1 MPEALTTITTERVD
15 DIPVLLASIA
25 KVGVAAL
32 LDEYFK
38 PHGNW
43 AGLSLGK
50 VGAIWLTYILSEADH
65 RMSHVQDWVEKRQET
80 LRACLGADLCAQDFT
95 DDRLEIVLDAL
106 SDDEHWAHLEA
117 ALNSRTVR
125 VYNLNPKCVRLDGTT
140 ANGYWRGTE
149 DGLFQLGHSKD
160 HRPDLPQ
167 VKVMQAALDPLGMPL
182 ATLVAS
188 GNTADDPLYIPAI
201 QQVRAGLGQAGLLY
215 VGDCK
220 LMALETRAYIQAG
233 ADYYLGPFSKVQIRD
248 EDLDVYLKPIFEG
261 RQRLT
266 EVCRVALPDEQPEK
280 IAEGYE
286 LTQTLT
292 AVVGEE
298 TIVWDERLLVVRSL
312 RHAKAAT
319 FALQA
324 RLAKAIAQLEALNER
339 KQGKRRLPDLEALQ
353 HAAED
358 IVKRYQVKGL
368 LNLYCAESTQEQQV
382 RRHKQR
388 PAETRIERSLS
399 VQVSRDETAI
409 QSALARLG
417 WRVYGTNQSA
427 EQLSLEQAVLAY
439 REEYLIERNFGRL
452 KGKPLSLT
460 PMYLQDD
467 QRATGLIRL
476 LSLGLRVLTLFEFD
490 VRRHLSAQSENLA
503 GLYAGNPK
511 RKTARPTAESLL
523 TAFQE
528 IHLTVITTGEKI
540 QRHITPLS
548 ELQRKIL
555 TLLDFPIEIYT
566 SLTTASQNPP

>member
-1 MPEALTTITTERVD
+1 MTEPQSITTERVD
-15 DIPVLLASIA
+15 DIPVLMASIE
-25 KVGVAAL
+25 KMGIAAL

-50 VGAIWLTYILSEADH
+50 VGVIWLTHILSEADH

-80 LRACLGADLCAQDFT
+80 LRACLGADLCVQDFT
-95 DDRLEIVLDAL
+95 DDRLEIVLDEL
-106 SDDEHWAHLEA
+106 SDDEHWAGFEA
-117 ALNSRTVR
+117 ALNGRTVR
-125 VYNLNPKCVRLDGTT
+125 VYDLASKCVRLDGTT
-140 ANGYWRGTE
+140 ANGYWRVTE

-201 QQVRAGLGQAGLLY
+201 QQVRTGLEKRGLLY

-220 LMALETRAYIQAG
+220 LMALETRAYVHAG
-233 ADYYLGPFSKVQIRD
+233 GDYYLGPFSKTQIRD
-248 EDLDVYLKPIFEG
+248 EDLDAYLKPIWAG
-261 RQRLT
+261 QQSLT
-266 EVCRVALPDEQPEK
+266 EVYRAASPGEPPEK

-286 LTQTLT
+286 LARTLT

-298 TIVWDERLLVVRSL
+298 TIVWNERLLVIRSL
-312 RHAKAAT
+312 RHAKAAAC
-319 FALQA
+319 ALQA
-324 RLAKAIAQLEALNER
+324 RLAKAIAELEALNER
-339 KQGKRRLPDLEALQ
+339 KQGKRRLLDLESLRN
-353 HAAED
+353 AAEQ
-358 IVKRYQVKGL
+358 IVQRYQVKGL
-368 LNLYCAESTQEQQV
+368 LTLHCTESAQEHQI

-388 PAETRIERSLS
+388 LAETRIERILS
-399 VQVSRDETAI
+399 IQVRQDETAI
-409 QSALARLG
+409 QAALARLG
-417 WRVYGTNQSA
+417 WCVYGTNQSA

-467 QRATGLIRL
+467 QRATGLIRML
-476 LSLGLRVLTLFEFD
+476 TLGLRILTLFEFD
-490 VRRHLSAQSENLA
+490 VRRRLSAQSEKLA

-523 TAFQE
+523 QVFQE
-528 IHLTVITTGEKI
+528 IHLTVIMTGEQI

-566 SLTTASQNPP
+566 RLAAPSQNPP